1 MIRKELSNSSFVGC
15 QIGTLSNL
23 RHLPPRGVVRS
34 PRGRDAHNHNKRPSR
49 RPSRIETLDGHVR
62 QSAALTCRDFINRYA
77 TPIDNAFQC
86 ILVFGGRVHLT
97 FVGNQGLLVDGL
109 AHNVLNV
116 VASARRLN
124 VVGEFPLNESN

>member
-1 MIRKELSNSSFVGC
+1 MIRKELSNSSFRHLLVGC

-23 RHLPPRGVVRS
+23 RHLPPRGVVRG
-34 PRGRDAHNHNKRPSR
+34 PRGRGAHNHNKRPSR
-49 RPSRIETLDGHVR
+49 RPSRIESLNGHVR
-62 QSAALTCRDFINRYA
+62 QSADITCRDVIDRYA

-124 VVGEFPLNESN
+124 VVGECPL